1 MVSDQ
6 ESDRRDSPAPVR
18 VAAPLPVSTWAFVV
32 ACAIAGALAVPV
44 DAVASPVSALVAGI
58 LGFLGL
64 RLWRWSGLAGS
75 LKTGANDGFAR
86 VVRPVASLGLGLL
99 VGLLVLG
106 VIRLAIEPTV
116 PAAGARIAAA
126 AALPIW
132 RRVVII
138 YVAAVG
144 EELVFRLLLLSVVT
158 GLTMRLL
165 RRAPVPGR
173 GVVWGS
179 IGLSALTFGAAHLPA
194 WSALG
199 HLSPGLALM
208 VMTLNGL
215 GGVVF
220 GRVFVTRGIVAA
232 MWAHAGADCAIQL
245 VGPLT

>member
-1 MVSDQ
+1 VH
-6 ESDRRDSPAPVR
+6 EDRALVVTVPRPVPGR
-18 VAAPLPVSTWAFVV
+18 VFVA

-44 DAVASPVSALVAGI
+44 DAVATPVSTLVAG
-58 LGFLGL
+58 LVGFLGL
-64 RLWRWSGLAGS
+64 RLWRWSGLPGS
-75 LKTGANDGFAR
+75 LKTEAPAGFER
-86 VVRPVASLGLGLL
+86 VVRPAASLGLGLI
-99 VGLLVLG
+99 VGLLLLG
-106 VIRLAIEPTV
+106 VIRLVIEPAV

-144 EELVFRLLLLSVVT
+144 EEIVFRLLLLSVVT

-165 RRAPVPGR
+165 RRSARTPNG
-173 GVVWGS
+173 GVVWGA
-179 IGLSALTFGAAHLPA
+179 IGLSAFAFAAVHLPA

-199 HLSPGLALM
+199 PVSPGLALM

-220 GRVFVTRGIVAA
+220 GWVFVTRGIVAA
-232 MWAHAGADCAIQL
+232 IWAHAGADCAIQL
-245 VGPLT
+245 IGPLT